1 MSLFRILHAI
11 KNTTAWVL
19 MVSAIALHVF
29 DEAVTDF
36 LSLYHGVALDIRE
49 SLGFSFPPMVSFEVW
64 LGGMIIGILVCFALT
79 PIVKRGGRII
89 RVFTIVLGILM
100 IVNSLGHMLGSAYS
114 GSLLPGFWSSP
125 LLLLTALLVIARGF
139 RGTWAQFCRSGS
151 ESRRAG

>member
-1 MSLFRILHAI
+1 MLHQT

-19 MVSAIALHVF
+19 MVSAIAVHVF

-49 SLGFSFPPMVSFEVW
+49 SLGFSFPPIFTFETW
-64 LGGMIIGILVCFALT
+64 LGVLIIGILVCFALT

-100 IVNSLGHMLGSAYS
+100 IVNSLGHMLGSAYF
-114 GSLLPGFWSSP
+114 GSILPGFWSSP
-125 LLLLTALLVIARGF
+125 LLILTASLVVVRGF
-139 RGTWAQFCRSGS
+139 SG
-151 ESRRAG
+151 RRVHAT